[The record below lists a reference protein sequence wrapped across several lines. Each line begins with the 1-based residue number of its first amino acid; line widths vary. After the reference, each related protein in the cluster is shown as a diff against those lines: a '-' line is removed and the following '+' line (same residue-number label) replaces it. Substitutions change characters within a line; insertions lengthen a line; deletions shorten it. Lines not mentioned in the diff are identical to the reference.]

1 MANASEGKTE
11 KQCAKLHSSEE
22 SLLRSGNDKHGDN
35 SRLQSELEMDQ
46 DVAESNEDIRSEN
59 KTKRGIIKGYG

>member
-1 MANASEGKTE
+1 MANAGEGKTE
-11 KQCAKLHSSEE
+11 KQHLKLHSSEE

-46 DVAESNEDIRSEN
+46 DVAESNEDIR
-59 KTKRGIIKGYG
+59 